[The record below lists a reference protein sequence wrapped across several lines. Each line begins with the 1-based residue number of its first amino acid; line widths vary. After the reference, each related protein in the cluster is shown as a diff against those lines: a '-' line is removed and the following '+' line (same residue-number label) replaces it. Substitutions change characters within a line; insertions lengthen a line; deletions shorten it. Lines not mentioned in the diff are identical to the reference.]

1 MQKET
6 STYVALS
13 HNVSNLVYH
22 FVCPAKYRWS
32 IFSVDVEEHLKNI
45 CQEIELRYDYIRFL
59 EIGADKNHVH
69 FLIQSTPNYSPSQII
84 KIVKSITA
92 RQIFE
97 ECPEVKKWLWG
108 GQFWT
113 DGYFVATVGK
123 NINENVIKE
132 YVKNQG
138 QDCKDYKQN
147 VYLKN
152 ICIVQD
158 RLWVLAEKIRLSLI
172 KENIKK
178 VMYNYSLLELEVVNN
193 PFF

>member
-1 MQKET
+1 M
-6 STYVALS
+6 
-13 HNVSNLVYH
+13 
-22 FVCPAKYRWS
+22 YRRS
-32 IFSVDVEEHLKNI
+32 IFSADVEEHLKNI

-84 KIVKSITA
+84 EIVKSITA

-123 NINENVIKE
+123 NTNENVIKE

-138 QDCKDYKQN
+138 QDCEYYKQMQ
-147 VYLKN
+147 LFR
-152 ICIVQD
+152 Q
-158 RLWVLAEKIRLSLI
+158 
-172 KENIKK
+172 
-178 VMYNYSLLELEVVNN
+178 
-193 PFF
+193 